1 MTTLREF
8 EQHLRE
14 ALAHLYDPTFRPPE
28 PLWAVMGCDPQQG
41 VEAVQAVIVQAIK
54 HFEPTPEIP
63 SSARIRRFYE
73 LLSYRFIQ
81 GLTQEQTAEV
91 LNLSLRHIRRE
102 QQRAVGV
109 LARRLWEQ
117 KQIEILT
124 MTERSQNGVQLP
136 GVTETEVESTA
147 WRSQVRQE
155 LISLQKSAPGMVT
168 EVKVA
173 ILSAAKLANALFP
186 EHNVSLKVEPVQP
199 NLAVMLHP
207 SVLNQI
213 LITAIEKIA
222 QPMSSGQITL
232 QAKREDDQIKIV
244 ITGQPVAVEQPLYS
258 DLIQEIL
265 NIVGGS
271 SEVRTENE
279 RVSIELRLP
288 SAHKITVLV
297 VDDNADLVHFYRR
310 YTTGTRY
317 QIVHAAEGQR
327 VFALIEDSPPDLIV
341 LDVMLPD
348 IDGWE
353 LLTQLREHPS
363 TQATP
368 IIVCSVVRREKLA
381 LALGAA
387 MVVPKPVRYE
397 QFIQALDQ
405 TLNRVAT

>member
-1 MTTLREF
+1 LTGQIEDIKRTMATLKEF
-8 EQHLRE
+8 EQYLRE
-14 ALAHLYDPTFRPPE
+14 ALAHLYDPTYRPPE
-28 PLWAVMGCDPQQG
+28 PLWAVMGCDPQKG

-102 QQRAVGV
+102 QQRAVEV

-117 KQIEILT
+117 KQIETL
-124 MTERSQNGVQLP
+124 MDERPPNEVHLP
-136 GVTETEVESTA
+136 GVTDAEVASTA

-279 RVSIELRLP
+279 RVSIE
-288 SAHKITVLV
+288 
-297 VDDNADLVHFYRR
+297 
-310 YTTGTRY
+310 
-317 QIVHAAEGQR
+317 
-327 VFALIEDSPPDLIV
+327 
-341 LDVMLPD
+341 
-348 IDGWE
+348 
-353 LLTQLREHPS
+353 
-363 TQATP
+363 
-368 IIVCSVVRREKLA
+368 
-381 LALGAA
+381 
-387 MVVPKPVRYE
+387 
-397 QFIQALDQ
+397 
-405 TLNRVAT
+405 

>member
-1 MTTLREF
+1 MVTLKEF
-8 EQHLRE
+8 EQNLRE
-14 ALAHLYDPTFRPPE
+14 ALTHLYDPTYRPPKQ
-28 PLWAVMGCDPQQG
+28 LWAVMGGGPQQE
-41 VEAVQAVIVQAIK
+41 VEAIQTVLVQAIK

-73 LLSYRFIQ
+73 VLSYRFIQ
-81 GLTQEQTAEV
+81 GLTQEETAEV

-102 QQRAVGV
+102 QQRAIGI

-117 KQIEILT
+117 KQPE
-124 MTERSQNGVQLP
+124 MGEAERPQNGLQLP
-136 GVTETEVESTA
+136 AGGEAEAASTA

-155 LISLQKSAPGMVT
+155 LISLQKSAPGIVT
-168 EVKVA
+168 EINAAVA
-173 ILSAAKLANALFP
+173 STAKLANALLP
-186 EHNVSLKVEPVQP
+186 EHNISLQLEPVPP

-213 LITAIEKIA
+213 LITAIEKLVQVMASGEIVLRARREGDWISITIA
-222 QPMSSGQITL
+222 G
-232 QAKREDDQIKIV
+232 R
-244 ITGQPVAVEQPLYS
+244 PVAGEQPPYS
-258 DLIQEIL
+258 DLIHEIL
-265 NIVGGS
+265 NMVGGS
-271 SEVRTENE
+271 TQLHMENE
-279 RVSIELRLP
+279 RVSFELRLP
-288 SAHKITVLV
+288 SAHKILVLV

-310 YTTGTRY
+310 YTSGTRY
-317 QIVHAAEGQR
+317 QIIHAAEGQR
-327 VFALIEDSPPDLIV
+327 VFELIEETPPDLIV

-353 LLTQLREHPS
+353 LLTQLREHPA

-387 MVVPKPVRYE
+387 MYVPKPVRYE

-405 TLNRVAT
+405 TLNQVAT